1 MANKTQKNLIHKR
14 DQYNGYYGDFRGV
27 DFSSDHTQVLPNR
40 LAYSLNM
47 YKDYKSAQGNA
58 IETIPG
64 FRRMFYA
71 GEGGEVHGIHAL
83 NDDTVLVHVG
93 TKLYRWDNYPYSCGV
108 EMKAVATI
116 YLKDVN
122 PNGIGYYYFFNA
134 AEMAKNNQGKLGKIP
149 VYLSAVDKDHV
160 EHSNIK
166 HSSVEG
172 SNLAFF
178 LSTAELAVGD
188 PLTVTYKEDTIS
200 ADATLYKDMND
211 AKSVSF
217 VVGNALY
224 ILDGK
229 NYLRYAKKSNS
240 EELELRDARDFAPI
254 PTRYVGIVP
263 AGDNANGGTEKEQR
277 NLLSPY
283 FKATYYA
290 DGENAT
296 FPLKAEVRYTENIA
310 SDFVIYV
317 YGERQYTG
325 FTYDRD
331 KNAIVFN
338 ESDIPPKPSAAG
350 FPEETFGVVITA
362 RYADVSTE
370 DAVVAKEL
378 LGCTLCAIFDNR
390 VFFSGNPDFPN
401 RVWHSNLNDPQFFG
415 TDNWVDDGVGN
426 ARVTGMIPV
435 ANALAVLKEN
445 AMHEGAVYYH
455 SPSVVEGDD
464 VYPKLYTSEQGLA
477 GIGCLGA
484 CANFLDDPVFVS
496 SRGLEAIGQLSVR
509 YERALEHRSSLV
521 DAYLTREDLKNAFLC
536 EWNRYLLLFVDGKMY
551 MADSRQK
558 YSDGISAQYEWYYC
572 EGIGVYEGQ
581 YPEYRYATQIST
593 ELQGATVRYCA
604 ACHKSAVECACGN
617 DANIV
622 EIPLTLAESVY
633 NAALGETRNLM
644 GEIVNAPD
652 EDGKSTT
659 EVFNDLVSFQS
670 DGITYSAIVYFTIH
684 EVYDGVTGDFIKYE
698 AFLCDAKGNKTG
710 GVFKRATVAKTTESN
725 IFFGTENG
733 VVCCFNFDKRNEHG
747 EIPPKYYTFD
757 GRTIVCGCATKMDN
771 CGVPHLTKST
781 VKKSTVVKIKT
792 LPRSSLKVKVRT
804 NRVPYKQID
813 KISSAFFTFEDV
825 AFDEFTF
832 VTTAESLFSLREKEK
847 KWVEKQLYLYSDEY
861 CKPFA
866 LFYISFRYFIAGRFK
881 Q

>member
-71 GEGGEVHGIHAL
+71 DYGGEVHGIHAL
-83 NDDTVLVHVG
+83 DDKNVLVHVG
-93 TKLYRWDNYPYSCGV
+93 TNLYRWDNYPYSCGV
-108 EMKAVATI
+108 EMKAVTVIYYKEPATDGVG
-116 YLKDVN
+116 YHFAFDATEMMKE
-122 PNGIGYYYFFNA
+122 NGGN
-134 AEMAKNNQGKLGKIP
+134 LGKKP
-149 VYLSAVDKDHV
+149 FYSSVVDKYGTTYFDV
-160 EHSNIK
+160 A
-166 HSSVEG
+166 G
-172 SNLAFF
+172 STMPNFY
-178 LSTAELAVGD
+178 STANLDVGD

-200 ADATLYKDMND
+200 ADATLSENMND

-229 NYLRYAKKSNS
+229 NYLRYAKKSDG
-240 EELELRDARDFAPI
+240 EGFELRDVRDFAPI

-263 AGDNANGGTEKEQR
+263 TGDNANGGTETQQR

-296 FPLKAEVRYTENIA
+296 FPLKAEVHYTENIA
-310 SDFVIYV
+310 TDFIVYV
-317 YGERQYTG
+317 YGNRQYVSD
-325 FTYDRD
+325 FTYDKD

-338 ESDIPPKPSAAG
+338 GNSIPKKPSDAG
-350 FPEETFGVVITA
+350 FSEETFGVEITA

-401 RVWHSNLNDPQFFG
+401 RVWHSNLNDPHFFG
-415 TDNWVDDGVGN
+415 ADNWVDDGIGN

-558 YSDGISAQYEWYYC
+558 YSDGATVQYEWYYC

-581 YPEYRYATQIST
+581 TANDTTGEMTGGEFKPAS
-593 ELQGATVRYCA
+593 V
-604 ACHKSAVECACGN
+604 AVN
-617 DANIV
+617 
-622 EIPLTLAESVY
+622 LAENV
-633 NAALGETRNLM
+633 
-644 GEIVNAPD
+644 
-652 EDGKSTT
+652 
-659 EVFNDLVSFQS
+659 
-670 DGITYSAIVYFTIH
+670 
-684 EVYDGVTGDFIKYE
+684 
-698 AFLCDAKGNKTG
+698 
-710 GVFKRATVAKTTESN
+710 
-725 IFFGTENG
+725 FFGTTNG

-804 NRVPYKQID
+804 NRVPYKQIA

>member
-14 DQYNGYYGDFRGV
+14 DQYNSYYGDFRGV
-27 DFSSDHTQVLPNR
+27 DFSSDHTQVHPNR

-47 YKDYKSAQGNA
+47 YKDYQSALGNA

-71 GEGGEVHGIHAL
+71 DDGTVHGIHAL
-83 NDDTVLVHVG
+83 DDKNVLVHVG
-93 TKLYRWDNYPYSCGV
+93 EKLYRWDNYPYSCGV
-108 EMKAVATI
+108 EMQTS
-116 YLKDVN
+116 VN
-122 PNGIGYYYFFNA
+122 ITRVEESLGTNIKTYYFNA
-134 AEMAKNNQGKLGKIP
+134 AEMAKENGGVLGKTPIFLKASQGENNWSDRDLIGTAEKAEWF
-149 VYLSAVDKDHV
+149 VKS
-160 EHSNIK
+160 SNIDEN
-166 HSSVEG
+166 S
-172 SNLAFF
+172 
-178 LSTAELAVGD
+178 
-188 PLTVTYKEDTIS
+188 PLFITYKEDTVS
-200 ADATLYKDMND
+200 EDEALYKTMND

-240 EELELRDARDFAPI
+240 EEFELRDVRGFATI

-263 AGDNANGGTEKEQR
+263 SGDAPNGGKEKEQR

-290 DGENAT
+290 DGENDT
-296 FPLKAEVRYTENIA
+296 FPLKAEARYTEDIA
-310 SDFVIYV
+310 KDFVVHV
-317 YGERQYTG
+317 YGIRQDTG
-325 FTYDRD
+325 FTYDKE
-331 KNAIVFN
+331 KNAIVFHEN
-338 ESDIPPKPSAAG
+338 SIPKKPSDAG
-350 FPEETFGVVITA
+350 FSEETYGVVITA
-362 RYADVSTE
+362 RYADAPAA
-370 DAVVAKEL
+370 DAIAKEL

-401 RVWHSNLNDPQFFG
+401 RVWFSMLNDPQFFG
-415 TDNWVDDGVGN
+415 TDNWVDDGIGN

-455 SPSVVEGDD
+455 SPSIVEGDD

-484 CANFLDDPVFVS
+484 CTNYLDDPVFVS
-496 SRGLEAIGQLSVR
+496 ARGLEAIGQLSVR
-509 YERALEHRSSLV
+509 YERAILHRSTLV
-521 DAYLTREDLKNAFLC
+521 DAYLTRENLKNAFIC

-558 YSDGISAQYEWYYC
+558 YSDGDTVQYEWYYC

-581 YPEYRYATQIST
+581 
-593 ELQGATVRYCA
+593 
-604 ACHKSAVECACGN
+604 K
-617 DANIV
+617 
-622 EIPLTLAESVY
+622 
-633 NAALGETRNLM
+633 M
-644 GEIVNAPD
+644 D
-652 EDGKSTT
+652 EK
-659 EVFNDLVSFQS
+659 
-670 DGITYSAIVYFTIH
+670 
-684 EVYDGVTGDFIKYE
+684 TGSM
-698 AFLCDAKGNKTG
+698 TG
-710 GVFKRATVAKTTESN
+710 GVFNPASVAVNLSEN
-725 IFFGTENG
+725 IFFGTTNG
-733 VVCCFNFDKRNEHG
+733 VVCCFNFDKRDVYG
-747 EIPPKYYTFD
+747 EIPPKYYNFD
-757 GRTIVCGCATKMDN
+757 GRTIVSGCATKMDN

-804 NRVPYKQID
+804 NRVPYKQIAHV
-813 KISSAFFTFEDV
+813 SSAFFTFDDV
-825 AFDEFTF
+825 DFEEFTF
-832 VTTAESLFSLREKEK
+832 VTTAESLFSVREKEK
-847 KWVEKQLYLYSDEY
+847 KWVEKQLLLYSDEY

-866 LFYISFRYFIAGRFK
+866 LFYVSSRYFIAGRFK

>member
-14 DQYNGYYGDFRGV
+14 DQYNSYYGDFRGV
-27 DFSSDHTQVLPNR
+27 DFSSDHTQVHPNR

-47 YKDYKSAQGNA
+47 YKDYQSALGNA

-71 GEGGEVHGIHAL
+71 GVGTVHGIHAL
-83 NDDTVLVHVG
+83 DDKNVLVHVG
-93 TKLYRWDNYPYSCGV
+93 TNLYRWDNYPYSCGV
-108 EMKAVATI
+108 EMNSTVTVKETATKNLFCFAV
-116 YLKDVN
+116 KDVIKENGGSFGKN
-122 PNGIGYYYFFNA
+122 PFFKTVRYG
-134 AEMAKNNQGKLGKIP
+134 ETTILID
-149 VYLSAVDKDHV
+149 SVDRESV
-160 EHSNIK
+160 SVV
-166 HSSVEG
+166 SSVLKE
-172 SNLAFF
+172 
-178 LSTAELAVGD
+178 GD
-188 PLTVTYKEDTIS
+188 PVVVTYNEDTIS
-200 ADATLYKDMND
+200 EDATLSEKMND

-229 NYLRYAKKSNS
+229 NYLRYAKKSDG
-240 EELELRDARDFAPI
+240 EEFELRDVRDFATI

-263 AGDNANGGTEKEQR
+263 TGDAPNGGTEKEQR

-310 SDFVIYV
+310 TDFIVYV
-317 YGERQYTG
+317 YGNRQTISD
-325 FTYDRD
+325 FTYDKA

-338 ESDIPPKPSAAG
+338 SGSIPKKPSDAG
-350 FPEETFGVVITA
+350 FSEETYGVVITA
-362 RYADVSTE
+362 RYADAPAA
-370 DAVVAKEL
+370 DDIAKEL

-401 RVWHSNLNDPQFFG
+401 RVWFSVLNDPQFFG
-415 TDNWVDDGVGN
+415 SDNWVDDGIGN

-464 VYPKLYTSEQGLA
+464 IVTKVYPSEQGLA

-484 CANFLDDPVFVS
+484 CTNYLDDPVFVS
-496 SRGLEAIGQLSVR
+496 PRGLEAIGQLSVR
-509 YERALEHRSSLV
+509 YERALEHRSTLV
-521 DAYLTREDLKNAFLC
+521 DAYLTRENLKNAFIC

-558 YSDGISAQYEWYYC
+558 YSDGATVQYEWYYC

-581 YPEYRYATQIST
+581 
-593 ELQGATVRYCA
+593 
-604 ACHKSAVECACGN
+604 
-617 DANIV
+617 
-622 EIPLTLAESVY
+622 
-633 NAALGETRNLM
+633 
-644 GEIVNAPD
+644 
-652 EDGKSTT
+652 TT
-659 EVFNDLVSFQS
+659 D
-670 DGITYSAIVYFTIH
+670 
-684 EVYDGVTGDFIKYE
+684 K
-698 AFLCDAKGNKTG
+698 KTG
-710 GVFKRATVAKTTESN
+710 AMTGGEFKPASVAVNLSEN
-725 IFFGTENG
+725 IFFGTTNG
-733 VVCCFNFDKRNEHG
+733 VVCCFNFDKRDVYG
-747 EIPPKYYTFD
+747 EIPPKYYNFD
-757 GRTIVCGCATKMDN
+757 GRTIVSGCATKMDN

-804 NRVPYKQID
+804 NRVPYKQIAHV
-813 KISSAFFTFEDV
+813 SSAFFTFDDV
-825 AFDEFTF
+825 EFDEFTF
-832 VTTAESLFSLREKEK
+832 VTTAESLFSIREKEK
-847 KWVEKQLYLYSDEY
+847 KWVEKQLLLYSDEY

-866 LFYISFRYFIAGRFK
+866 LFYVSSRYFIAGRFK